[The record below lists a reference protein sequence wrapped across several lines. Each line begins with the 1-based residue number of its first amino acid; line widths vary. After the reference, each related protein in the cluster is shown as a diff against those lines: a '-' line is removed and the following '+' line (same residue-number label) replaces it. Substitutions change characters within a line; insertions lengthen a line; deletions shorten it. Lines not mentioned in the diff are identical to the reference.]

1 MRPLYLKLFPLVFI
15 SFLSLIFSSCGEEE
29 VAENDQYYTDAKDLK
44 ETNNLQALADSVEK
58 DPDNV
63 ALWIELGELCKEDLN
78 FKCALDAGAKAYILD
93 STNIDARKLYA
104 WSLINKPNPPLE
116 DIESSKKHYKYVLSV
131 NPNDPA
137 TMVELANTFS
147 LTGDFKT
154 ALKYINDALRINEE
168 YRDAY
173 VLKGSIYKTTEK
185 LDLALSSYQTA
196 VQLDPDF
203 FIGHLQIGWL
213 LTEMGN
219 HKLALEYYQNA
230 ADLKA
235 ENLNAAYGIAKSLQD
250 LERYDEALIGY
261 RSLLDI
267 DSTAYVGYF
276 NQGYIKHYHQEQLD
290 SAVYFYNELL
300 DAQPEYIH
308 GWYQLGEAYY
318 SQGRQADAARAF
330 SQALR
335 IDENYQPAIEA
346 SQKLR

>member
-1 MRPLYLKLFPLVFI
+1 MRLPFLKLSYLFSITSLTFFFI
-15 SFLSLIFSSCGEEE
+15 SCDNKE
-29 VAENDQYYTDAKDLK
+29 VEKNDQYYADSKDKK
-44 ETNNLQALADSVEK
+44 ETNRLQVLADSVDK

-78 FKCALDAGAKAYILD
+78 FKCALDAGARAYILD
-93 STNIDARKLYA
+93 STNIQARKLYA
-104 WSLINKPNPPLE
+104 WSLINKPNPPLQ

-131 NPNDPA
+131 KPNDPA
-137 TMVELANTFS
+137 TMVELANTYS

-154 ALKYINDALRINEE
+154 ALKYINDALRIDEE

-173 VLKGSIYKTTEK
+173 VLKGSIYRTTEK
-185 LDLALSSYQTA
+185 LDFALSSYQTA

-219 HKLALEYYQNA
+219 HKLALEYYENA
-230 ADLKA
+230 AELKP

-250 LERYDEALIGY
+250 VGKYQEALHGY
-261 RSLLDI
+261 RELLKI
-267 DSTAYVGYF
+267 DSSAYVAYF

-290 SAVYFYNELL
+290 SAIYYYNELL
-300 DAQPEYIH
+300 DIEPEYKH

-318 SQGRQADAARAF
+318 SEGRKADAARAF
-330 SQALR
+330 SEALR
-335 IDENYQPAIEA
+335 IDKNYQPAIDA